1 MERKELSTVLYPVL
15 IIHFEKMNEVEVFF
29 CVHASWQG
37 RLAGC
42 ENEQK

>member
-29 CVHASWQG
+29 AFTRVG
-37 RLAGC
+37 RDD
-42 ENEQK
+42 